1 MVYSMDWMKKGEKF
15 LPDYSREDLMNL
27 YQKEKNA
34 KAKLRLLSAILRK
47 EGKSLDYIS
56 QSIQIPKTT
65 VHDWLSRL
73 EGNGLNGLVD
83 IKQPGRPSW
92 LSDEQKEELKK
103 VLSRG
108 PEEQDIPFKM
118 WTTSLVQYLIYKM
131 FNVEYKPRNVRKL
144 VKKLGFTLKVPRSR
158 NKKASTK
165 AQEEFKKKLKMKY
178 DITLN
183 WDSRSSFWMK
193 LISK

>member
-1 MVYSMDWMKKGEKF
+1 MDWMKKGENF
-15 LPDYSREDLMNL
+15 LPDYSLEDLMNL

-193 LISK
+193 HISK

>member
-1 MVYSMDWMKKGEKF
+1 MDWMKKGEKF

-158 NKKASTK
+158 DKKASTK

>member
-165 AQEEFKKKLKMKY
+165 VQEEFKKKLKMKY

>member
-1 MVYSMDWMKKGEKF
+1 MDWMKKGEEFIPKYNIGE
-15 LPDYSREDLMNL
+15 LKKI

-34 KAKLRLLSAILRK
+34 KAKLRLLAAILRK

-73 EGNGLNGLVD
+73 ESEGLDGLLD
-83 IKQPGRPSW
+83 DKRSGRPSW
-92 LSDEQKEELKK
+92 LSQEQKEELKK
-103 VLSRG
+103 VLSESPG
-108 PEEQDIPFKM
+108 KQGIPFKV
-118 WTTSLVQYLIYKM
+118 WTTSLVQYVIYKL
-131 FNVEYKPRNVRKL
+131 FNVKYKPRNVTKIAR
-144 VKKLGFTLKVPRSR
+144 KLGFAIKVARSK

-165 AQEEFKKKLKMKY
+165 AQEEFKKKLKLKY

-183 WDSRSSFWMK
+183 LDSRF
-193 LISK
+193 LY

>member
-1 MVYSMDWMKKGEKF
+1 MKKGENF

-193 LISK
+193 HISK

>member
-1 MVYSMDWMKKGEKF
+1 MDCMKKGEKF

>member
-1 MVYSMDWMKKGEKF
+1 MVHSIDWMKKGENF

-193 LISK
+193 HISK

>member
-1 MVYSMDWMKKGEKF
+1 MDWMKKGEKF
-15 LPDYSREDLMNL
+15 LPDYSREDLMKL

-131 FNVEYKPRNVRKL
+131 FNVKYKPRNVRKL

-165 AQEEFKKKLKMKY
+165 AQKEFKKKLKMKY

-193 LISK
+193 HISK

>member
-1 MVYSMDWMKKGEKF
+1 MNWIKKGEKF
-15 LPDYSREDLMNL
+15 LPDCSREELMKL

-73 EGNGLNGLVD
+73 ESNGLNGLVD
-83 IKQPGRPSW
+83 VKQPGRPSW

-103 VLSRG
+103 VLSRS
-108 PEEQDIPFKM
+108 PEGQGIPFKL
-118 WTTSLVQYLIYKM
+118 WTTSLVQYIIYKL
-131 FNVEYKPRNVRKL
+131 FNVKYKPRNVRKL
-144 VKKLGFTLKVPRSR
+144 VKKLGFALKVPRSR

-165 AQEEFKKKLKMKY
+165 AQKEFKKKLKMKY

-183 WDSRSSFWMK
+183 LDSRSSFWTK
-193 LISK
+193 HISK

>member
-158 NKKASTK
+158 DKKASTK

>member
-1 MVYSMDWMKKGEKF
+1 MDWMKKGEKF